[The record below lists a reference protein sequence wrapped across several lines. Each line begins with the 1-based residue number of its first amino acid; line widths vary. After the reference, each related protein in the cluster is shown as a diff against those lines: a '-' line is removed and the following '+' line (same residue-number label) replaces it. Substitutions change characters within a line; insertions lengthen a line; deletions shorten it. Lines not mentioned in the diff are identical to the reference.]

1 MKKRI
6 IKRVGHEFDIYEDGR
21 RYGVGPGYMVQLDEN
36 GRVID
41 LIDFVSPLSLKGLGL
56 PSRDW
61 NLGPGTWDV
70 VQSIQI
76 TFPSPTS
83 LLAL

>member
-21 RYGVGPGYMVQLDEN
+21 RYGMGPGYMVQLDES

-41 LIDFVSPLSLKGLGL
+41 LIDFGT
-56 PSRDW
+56 W
-61 NLGPGTWDV
+61 NLGRWTVWDGDLEPGTLFKV
-70 VQSIQI
+70 
-76 TFPSPTS
+76 FKLPSPPLPPYWHCEFS
-83 LLAL
+83 